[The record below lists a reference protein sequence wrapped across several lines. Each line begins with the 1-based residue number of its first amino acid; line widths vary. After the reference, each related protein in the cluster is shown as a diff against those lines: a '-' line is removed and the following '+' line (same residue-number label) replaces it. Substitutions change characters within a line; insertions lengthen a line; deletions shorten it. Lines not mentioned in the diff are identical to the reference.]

1 MGKTISFVKGK
12 GSITHNNRDFIADNV
27 DRDRMAWNEYYVRQP
42 IREAYEQIFGP
53 AVEEYNAKQKRKDR
67 QIVDYLTDIKNSG
80 NKEKQFYEIVIQ
92 IGKKED
98 TGVLDD
104 KGELSEEVKEAREI
118 LDVYA
123 RSFQERN
130 PNLYVFNAVL
140 HMDEATPHLHID
152 YIPVAHGYKTKM
164 HTRNSLTKALQEMGI
179 APATSKNDNETMH
192 WQSRE
197 REYLREMC
205 LERNLEV
212 EILGETRDNYTIPEY
227 KVARQAADQL
237 TAELEI
243 LNAEKQEAENV
254 IAKANEQVNETTE
267 LVEECKQQL
276 EEINAQIEDKEKEY
290 AIHEKKMEKLLA
302 AEKPVK
308 RELALIKQDTKQ
320 LPALLGGEPYFKISG
335 RNLDKLMDMA
345 QGSATLKNLNTAY
358 EREIFLMEKTIHR
371 LKEQEKTF
379 KTKLKQYELFIDV
392 KGLVDLFKEF
402 IRPKTIRERLDEKK
416 AVIESQKRVKVEKRG
431 LKKENN
437 RGIR

>member
-12 GSITHNNRDFIADNV
+12 GSITHNNRDFVADNV

-42 IREAYEQIFGP
+42 IREAYKQIFGP

-80 NKEKQFYEIVIQ
+80 NKEKQFYEIVVQ

-104 KGELSEEVKEAREI
+104 KGELSEEAKEAREI
-118 LDVYA
+118 LDAYA

-130 PNLYVFNAVL
+130 PNLHVFNAVL

-179 APATSKNDNETMH
+179 APATSNNDNETMH

-197 REYLREMC
+197 RDYLREMC
-205 LERNLEV
+205 QERNLEV
-212 EILGETRDNYTIPEY
+212 EILGEKRDNYSIPEY
-227 KVARQAADQL
+227 KAARQAADQL

-254 IAKANEQVNETTE
+254 ITKASEQVNETTE

-345 QGSATLKNLNTAY
+345 QGFGTLKNLNTAY
-358 EREIFLMEKTIHR
+358 ERELSIKEKMIQR
-371 LKEQEKTF
+371 LKEQEKVL

-392 KGLVDLFKEF
+392 KGLVDAFKEF
-402 IRPKTIRERLDEKK
+402 IRPKTIKEKLDENRTIVESRKK
-416 AVIESQKRVKVEKRG
+416 GEVEALD
-431 LKKENN
+431 LKK
-437 RGIR
+437 RYDRVV

>member
-12 GSITHNNRDFIADNV
+12 GSITHNNRDFVADNV

-42 IREAYEQIFGP
+42 IREAYKQIFGP

-80 NKEKQFYEIVIQ
+80 NKEKQFYEIVVQ

-104 KGELSEEVKEAREI
+104 KGELSEEAKEAREI
-118 LDVYA
+118 LDAYA

-197 REYLREMC
+197 RDYLREMC
-205 LERNLEV
+205 QERNLEV
-212 EILGETRDNYTIPEY
+212 EILGEKRDNYSIPEY
-227 KVARQAADQL
+227 KAARQAADQL

-254 IAKANEQVNETTE
+254 ITKASEQVNETTE

-302 AEKPVK
+302 AEKPIK
-308 RELALIKQDTKQ
+308 RELALIRQDTKQ
-320 LPALLGGEPYFKISG
+320 LPVILGGEPYFKISE

-345 QGSATLKNLNTAY
+345 QGTGTLKNLNIAY
-358 EREIFLMEKTIHR
+358 ERELSAMEKSIIK
-371 LKEQEKTF
+371 LKEQEKNL
-379 KTKLKQYELFIDV
+379 KAKLKQYELFIDV
-392 KGLVDLFKEF
+392 KGLVDAFKEF
-402 IRPKTIRERLDEKK
+402 IRPKTIQEQLEEKK
-416 AVIESQKRVKVEKRG
+416 AVVKSQKKVKAPKVN
-431 LKKENN
+431 LKKEYN
-437 RGIR
+437 RVV